1 MKASQDAADAKVA
14 RRERDTDAM
23 ETVEAVAKAV
33 NEAEAASKALRVGQA
48 SEELACAELES
59 LCSEAARA
67 CESLWWSRT
76 PLTSWLGE
84 ILSRVERAV
93 ANGAYFGA
101 RIVLSMVIS
110 HYDGIDLLSIG
121 QGFVVSLSDED
132 IETLIL

>member
-1 MKASQDAADAKVA
+1 
-14 RRERDTDAM
+14 
-23 ETVEAVAKAV
+23 
-33 NEAEAASKALRVGQA
+33 
-48 SEELACAELES
+48 
-59 LCSEAARA
+59 
-67 CESLWWSRT
+67 
-76 PLTSWLGE
+76 
-84 ILSRVERAV
+84 V